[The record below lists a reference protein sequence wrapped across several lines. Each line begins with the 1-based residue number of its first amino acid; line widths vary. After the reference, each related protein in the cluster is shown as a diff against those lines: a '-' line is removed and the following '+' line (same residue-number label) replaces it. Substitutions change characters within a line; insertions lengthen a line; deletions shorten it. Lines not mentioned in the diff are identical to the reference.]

1 MIDFYSLLQE
11 IKKRPTLYLAKYS
24 IFDFQSFYHG
34 YGFARHELGLPKT
47 QEEKEFEEFMQW
59 IRSIYS
65 VKTRQS
71 WANIIL
77 FHSADEREALDKM
90 FELFENFL
98 NRDRTHSE
106 NNENVLEKFELLTEI
121 PHRA

>member
-1 MIDFYSLLQE
+1 MLNFYDILQE

-34 YGFARHELGLPKT
+34 YGFARHEMGLPKT
-47 QEEKEFEEFMQW
+47 QEEKEFEDFLQW
-59 IRSIYS
+59 IRSIYP

-77 FHSADEREALDKM
+77 FHSADERNALDKM
-90 FELFENFL
+90 FGLFEDYK
-98 NRDRTHSE
+98 NRNITHSE
-106 NNENVLEKFELLTEI
+106 TNENVLEIFFDSVS
-121 PHRA
+121 R